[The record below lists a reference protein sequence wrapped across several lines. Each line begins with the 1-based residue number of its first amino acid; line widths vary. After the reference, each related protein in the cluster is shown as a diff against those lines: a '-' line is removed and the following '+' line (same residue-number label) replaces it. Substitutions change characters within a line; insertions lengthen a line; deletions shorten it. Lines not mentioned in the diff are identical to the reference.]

1 MMRIRNNKGLTLVEI
16 LITLAV
22 LGIVIMPLMSM
33 FFTSQKMNNESE
45 MKYRAIQFAQE
56 ELESIKAMKILN
68 TEDDGYP
75 PRGDGSY
82 GYVTSP
88 DSEGYTIDVRI
99 EKGAEYEGSDIEPAG
114 IPVFDRPI
122 YIITDEDELEID
134 IAPGIE
140 KIGIE
145 IAIPYDNAKAKIRLV
160 NSDENLKVYI
170 FKNKEHINSYK
181 IMGDATVIE
190 VAENSAKPDNQLYDI
205 TVTVEKDGNLI
216 DIIRGTTV
224 FEINPD

>member
-45 MKYRAIQFAQE
+45 MKYRAIQFAQ
-56 ELESIKAMKILN
+56 AMKILN

-205 TVTVEKDGNLI
+205 TVTVEKDGSLI